1 ALQPRVA
8 ASATLGITDETSFN
22 RKAVA
27 SFPRRIK
34 NGRNRL
40 AVGNQRILF
49 TQGSRSGN
57 PGLEAETALRF
68 AWNTCDRSS
77 SETERERSR
86 LLGSM
91 KFERPLNRSVTLS
104 INLLTVYAACMVNPV
119 VILLFKRKV
128 PP

>member
-1 ALQPRVA
+1 MKHHSTAKRLRHFLDESKTGATALR
-8 ASATLGITDETSFN
+8 LGINEYS
-22 RKAVA
+22 
-27 SFPRRIK
+27 
-34 NGRNRL
+34 L
-40 AVGNQRILF
+40 
-49 TQGSRSGN
+49 
-57 PGLEAETALRF
+57 LEAETALRF